1 MNNES
6 NGEISSSSSSRS
18 EHLSQS
24 TVLNL
29 NLSEMTPQQLED
41 YARSLKQPKL
51 VQFCV
56 EMSNY
61 IRRLEQ
67 QAELREELLK
77 RNQNQVEDRNKTIEE
92 KDSRIIHLEK
102 ELSLIQKAEKEAF
115 ILEKEKEKRDLDESV
130 LSITEGTLI

>member
-6 NGEISSSSSSRS
+6 NGEISSSSSRS
-18 EHLSQS
+18 EHSS
-24 TVLNL
+24 PATVLNL

-115 ILEKEKEKRDLDESV
+115 SLEKEKEKRDLDESV
-130 LSITEGTLI
+130 LSITEGTII